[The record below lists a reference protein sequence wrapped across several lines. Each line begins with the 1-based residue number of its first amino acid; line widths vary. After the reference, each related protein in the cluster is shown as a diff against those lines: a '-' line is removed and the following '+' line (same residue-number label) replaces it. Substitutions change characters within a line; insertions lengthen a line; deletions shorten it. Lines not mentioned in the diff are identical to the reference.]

1 MAGRKGAGLTE
12 FDREILRRWAQG
24 NMRVSPVARTL
35 HMHPNTVRYHLDKIR
50 RETGRYMD
58 SFRSV
63 ISRFRN
69 ASNLRYMTVSSSDFS

>member
-35 HMHPNTVRYHLDKIR
+35 HMHHNTVRYHLNKIMQ
-50 RETGRYMD
+50 ETGKDPR
-58 SFRSV
+58 SFRGLTELLSE
-63 ISRFRN
+63 
-69 ASNLRYMTVSSSDFS
+69 LEEGT

>member
-35 HMHPNTVRYHLDKIR
+35 HMHPTTVRYHRFKFR
-50 RETGRYMD
+50 RVTGKDPR
-58 SFRSV
+58 SFRGLTELL
-63 ISRFRN
+63 N
-69 ASNLRYMTVSSSDFS
+69 ELEEET

>member
-35 HMHPNTVRYHLDKIR
+35 HMHPNPVRYHLDKIR
-50 RETGRYMD
+50 RENGKDPR
-58 SFRSV
+58 SFRG
-63 ISRFRN
+63 
-69 ASNLRYMTVSSSDFS
+69 LTELLKELEEGT

>member
-50 RETGRYMD
+50 RETG
-58 SFRSV
+58 
-63 ISRFRN
+63 
-69 ASNLRYMTVSSSDFS
+69 